1 VKKAVIEKIERI
13 EVEDENRKRNAKME
27 ESRVVEEGRGRGR
40 KRDALLM
47 LTERG
52 GCGCCAQSEGTF
64 AHLPAV

>member
-1 VKKAVIEKIERI
+1 VKKAVIEKIARI
-13 EVEDENRKRNAKME
+13 EAEDENRKRNVKME
-27 ESRVVEEGRGRGR
+27 ESRVVDEGRGRGR

-52 GCGCCAQSEGTF
+52 CCGCCAQREGTF